1 MTRTCETF
9 ILLYVSSNVCAKV
22 KMGTVMVGYGIA
34 VFGRLSFKINI
45 FVSFDIVQL
54 VLTFDQSSLIYLLQI
69 VTRFRGIV
77 DNRTPGRVLLTIIS
91 DS

>member
-1 MTRTCETF
+1 MIRSGWAF
-9 ILLYVSSNVCAKV
+9 ILLYVRSNVCAKV